1 MDDQKHIKRKFL
13 YYNFIYI
20 YTMIGNLPFYATVS
34 KHVCVKQS
42 YRYPVRYTYILTFLW
57 KNTYKLSIYD
67 K

>member
-20 YTMIGNLPFYATVS
+20 YTMIGNLSLYVIVS

-42 YRYPVRYTYILTFLW
+42 YTIC
-57 KNTYKLSIYD
+57 
-67 K
+67 